1 MNRRQFCQL
10 TAALPF
16 MFKGT
21 AAHSAAPGWRS
32 VSQLQHLNDIA
43 VEQLDYHPGKRAL
56 ASWGTDGSLL
66 LQTLDRKTLLRLSEG
81 THLIGFMGQDFYYE
95 QNGQVYQFS
104 LDPKLNK
111 SLTGARYESPLSPVI
126 FSPNGQWI
134 AGLRSGQL
142 PAVRNLKTGQLTT
155 LGAPP
160 AIYAGERRLFSF
172 SSDGKWLAVA
182 QGVRAYLWN
191 LAKPE
196 DPITLPDLDS
206 DVRQIQLSHDGR
218 VTVMGSLGGQVV
230 FYDRVRQKWLREL
243 PLQSDLRCLSLD
255 NSQLDS
261 WLLMGSSIKEK
272 ALYSVPLPPVRD
284 THQLPPNPTKW
295 PCQEETWSC
304 WLRGKTAVTGHTSG
318 HLQIWQRG

>member
-16 MFKGT
+16 ALRAGT
-21 AAHSAAPGWRS
+21 AAAATPGWRP
-32 VSQLQHLNDIA
+32 VLQLQHLNDIA
-43 VEQLDYHPGKRAL
+43 VEQLDYHPQKKVL

-66 LQTLDRKTLLRLSEG
+66 VQTTDRKSLLRLSEG
-81 THLIGFMGQDFYYE
+81 THLIGFSGQDFYYE
-95 QNGQVYQFS
+95 QGGQVYQLS
-104 LDPKLNK
+104 LDPKRNK
-111 SLTGARYESPLSPVI
+111 GLGGSRYESPLSPVI

-142 PAVRNLKTGQLTT
+142 PAVHNLKTGQLTT

-160 AIYAGERRLFSF
+160 AIYAAERRLFSF

-182 QGVRAYLWN
+182 QGVRAYLWS

-196 DPITLPDLDS
+196 DALTLPDLES
-206 DVRQIQLSHDGR
+206 DVRQVQLSHDGR
-218 VTVMGSLGGQVV
+218 VAVMGGLDGQVL
-230 FYDRVRQKWLREL
+230 FYDRARQKTLRDL
-243 PLQSDLRCLSLD
+243 PLQCDLRCLSLD

-261 WLLMGSSIKEK
+261 WLLVGSSIREK

-284 THQLPPNPTKW
+284 THQLPPNPTRW

-304 WLRGKTAVTGHTSG
+304 WLRGKQAVTGHTNG